1 MPWEEKP
8 RDENPKR
15 RRRRRGGVAA
25 NKISNTTLAVAV
37 GSSSKNYNSL
47 LE

>member
-1 MPWEEKP
+1 VGGEAE
-8 RDENPKR
+8 RRETKR
-15 RRRRRGGVAA
+15 RRRRRGGVVA
-25 NKISNTTLAVAV
+25 NKISNTKLAVAV

>member
-1 MPWEEKP
+1 LPWEEKKKEEEEAASP
-8 RDENPKR
+8 QTKSPK
-15 RRRRRGGVAA
+15 
-25 NKISNTTLAVAV
+25 KISNTKLAVAV